1 MHKRLTFLALILI
14 AHAAAGSSFAGTIH
28 GGDILVVDSGGQA
41 LVDVN
46 PTTGASFVVAT
57 GFVSPKGVA
66 IDANG
71 NIYVS
76 DIGTSSGDATISRVN
91 PTTGQVTVFSGNGIG
106 SGPGL
111 DRPFQ
116 IAFNSSGQL
125 YAADAQAALA
135 NTEVIKFDAAGNR
148 TVVSG
153 NGVGSGDPFGSLRGL
168 TFDKNGNAIV
178 SAPFTPGL
186 FRVDGSGARTE
197 LSTAGVINTPEG
209 LAIGQERPHRDDRRE
224 HQHPG
229 GLLRRPGNRAS
240 HGAVA
245 ITSATAPVRRS
256 APCAASPW
264 TRSGNILATDIV
276 NNQIFEINP
285 TTGNRSILSGSG
297 VGGTTFTALDIGIAV
312 YPQLAPAV
320 PEPSSLV
327 LAGVPAF
334 LAFCASARGRSA
346 RSA

>member
-1 MHKRLTFLALILI
+1 MM

-28 GGDILVVDSGGQA
+28 AGDILVVDSSGQA

-46 PTTGASFVVAT
+46 PMTGNSFIIAS
-57 GFVSPKGVA
+57 GFLSPKGVA

-91 PTTGQVTVFSGNGIG
+91 PTTGQVTVFSGNGVG

-116 IAFNSSGQL
+116 IAFASSGQL
-125 YAADAQAALA
+125 YAADAQAAVA
-135 NTEVIKFDAAGNR
+135 NTEVIRFDANGNR
-148 TVVSG
+148 IVVSG

-168 TFDKNGNAIV
+168 TFDKNGNVIV

-209 LAIGQERPHRDDRRE
+209 LAMDKSGRIVTIDGNLSTPAIYYVDPATGQATVLSDNIGHGSGQAF
-224 HQHPG
+224 G
-229 GLLRRPGNRAS
+229 ILRGVTLDA
-240 HGAVA
+240 
-245 ITSATAPVRRS
+245 
-256 APCAASPW
+256 
-264 TRSGNILATDIV
+264 SGNILATDIL
-276 NNQIFEINP
+276 NNEIFEINP
-285 TTGNRSILSGSG
+285 TTGDRFVVSGNG
-297 VGGTTFTALDIGIAV
+297 VGGTTFAGLDIGIAV

-327 LAGVPAF
+327 LAGIPAF
-334 LAFCASARGRSA
+334 LAFCAWARGRSSSLA
-346 RSA
+346 